1 MEKLSRRPA
10 LLPYAR
16 FYFIFLCLCFVYSM
30 FVHSFLKSFFEAVTI
45 TSIVDFVGV
54 KNADCLN
61 LVTVLVLDLVQ
72 PFVIFRALQLDSQY
86 WQGLYQSDL
95 NEEVMGLWDVNRE
108 VVENLSQVTISFH
121 ILSIFYSFIHR
132 H

>member
-16 FYFIFLCLCFVYSM
+16 FYFIFLCLCFCLFYVHYSLNL
-30 FVHSFLKSFFEAVTI
+30 SLRAVTI
-45 TSIVDFVGV
+45 TSIVDLVGV

-61 LVTVLVLDLVQ
+61 LITVLVLDLVQ

-108 VVENLSQVTISFH
+108 VVENLSQVTISSH
-121 ILSIFYSFIHR
+121 IPFISI
-132 H
+132 